1 MPNENRCN
9 ALTARG
15 ERCKNIRRYGA
26 FCFMHQKHEADDK
39 NAAKETKSK
48 SKFATVA
55 TLISASSSLT
65 VLIEKAVQY
74 WPDIVGWISMIH
86 ASMRYEGARPVPF
99 EVLRDDLDKGDTW
112 RFPAYASIL
121 AREISS
127 PSRRRDARIDL
138 IPKDLQ
144 KELAAACENVLA
156 ASSQL
161 REDSGS

>member
-1 MPNENRCN
+1 MPNDNRCN

-15 ERCKNIRRYGA
+15 ERCKNIRRYGE
-26 FCFMHQKHEADDK
+26 FCFMHQKHEAEDK
-39 NAAKETKSK
+39 NATPKRTSRVA
-48 SKFATVA
+48 AVA

-86 ASMRYEGARPVPF
+86 ASMRYEDAQPAPF

-112 RFPAYASIL
+112 RFPAYARIL
-121 AREISS
+121 KREISS
-127 PSRRRDARIDL
+127 PSRRRDSRIDL

-144 KELAAACENVLA
+144 KELAAACENVLV

-161 REDSGS
+161 R